1 MLTNPYIEGDANK
14 VFKAINSLEASK
26 MAYEEISK
34 YFNNSVHNFRFSLLK
49 LKSDS
54 VDEQNLKPNKFNL
67 LQYGGGIENNKFNA
81 NNFSHFEVSEK
92 ITKNGE
98 VDYSI
103 KKYNGTIN
111 NIEHLVKNIM
121 EIQNKLKSKKNK
133 KMSESSDS
141 TDQSGSGSEE
151 SDSSD
156 EQHGGNISSSSD
168 SYQIGGDNINSSSD
182 SYQIGGDN
190 NINSS
195 SDSYQIGGGHD
206 KKSKYDEDDDDDS
219 PDYYVKKNYIYDPI
233 YYWYYYPSLYS
244 IDRLFLPTFVSPLS
258 PTYVIDLLPTI
269 PYSTNPSVTLTY

>member
-1 MLTNPYIEGDANK
+1 MSGKYYMLINPYIEGDANK

-156 EQHGGNISSSSD
+156 KQHGGNIS
-168 SYQIGGDNINSSSD
+168 SSSD

-195 SDSYQIGGGHD
+195 SDSYQIGGGND
-206 KKSKYDEDDDDDS
+206 KKSNYDEDDDDS

-258 PTYVIDLLPTI
+258 PTYVLDLLPT
-269 PYSTNPSVTLTY
+269 TLNPSVTVTY

>member
-1 MLTNPYIEGDANK
+1 MSGKYYMLTNPYIEGDANK
-14 VFKAINSLEASK
+14 VFRATNSLEASK

-54 VDEQNLKPNKFNL
+54 VDERKPKTNKFDL
-67 LQYGGGIENNKFNA
+67 LQYGGGSQNNKFNE

-92 ITKNGE
+92 ISKNGE

-121 EIQNKLKSKKNK
+121 EIQNKLKSKRSK

-141 TDQSGSGSEE
+141 SEQSGSGSEE
-151 SDSSD
+151 SESSD
-156 EQHGGNISSSSD
+156 DQRGGGNNMSSSSD
-168 SYQIGGDNINSSSD
+168 SYQVGGEMNSSSD
-182 SYQIGGDN
+182 SYQV
-190 NINSS
+190 
-195 SDSYQIGGGHD
+195 GGGD

-219 PDYYVKKNYIYDPI
+219 PDYYVKKNYVYDPI

-258 PTYVIDLLPTI
+258 PTYVVDFLPSTL
-269 PYSTNPSVTLTY
+269 YSTNPSVTVTY